1 MHLIF
6 AHIKLFQK
14 NPTTF
19 QINKVDFFE
28 KLNLIDN
35 DKYKRYEK
43 ITDNLIL
50 KSFVRIETEQE
61 KSKGIIIYNIK
72 WNKNKEFFEVDLNPN
87 FMPYLQNFIDH
98 YTSINLDNL
107 VRFKSNHSLN
117 LYKLICSWNDTIKTN
132 QKFFELNLNLNRK
145 R

>member
-117 LYKLICSWNDTIKTN
+117 LYKLICSWND
-132 QKFFELNLNLNRK
+132 
-145 R
+145 

>member
-1 MHLIF
+1 
-6 AHIKLFQK
+6 
-14 NPTTF
+14 
-19 QINKVDFFE
+19 
-28 KLNLIDN
+28 
-35 DKYKRYEK
+35 
-43 ITDNLIL
+43 
-50 KSFVRIETEQE
+50 
-61 KSKGIIIYNIK
+61 
-72 WNKNKEFFEVDLNPN
+72 
-87 FMPYLQNFIDH
+87 IDH